1 MAAKDKLIFGGP
13 LNQEVQNQI
22 QLRQNVAKN
31 ENKTVEEISLMN
43 NRGGWV
49 KLTSGV
55 NEITEELGEN
65 YNQLRRDVYSEDLA
79 ISAAAQKALKQGG
92 NHGAKNFIL
101 TGGTLRQY
109 ETKSGKTRIAMKSGL
124 NLSRTE
130 HHSSYSNT
138 SAGGIRPMPGIT
150 DLKVKSKS
158 TYGALKE
165 IELSIKVFTLEDL
178 NKVDKLYFRP
188 GYGML
193 VEYGANTYIDK
204 EGEILSQT
212 QSVFKSFL
220 KGSDLDKV
228 SERAKL
234 WKEESGFNYEAFF
247 AKVTNFSWDYNQD
260 GTYDCTVK
268 LISKGELMESLSTT
282 IYNSKKSVLSKTA
295 ELNTRAGTS
304 TKGGL
309 DKSDALSALFASCMW
324 STQANRDAFLAKL
337 PKDNRVTILRSQELG
352 IDQNVDQNNQE
363 DSEKSK
369 NYHWFMPIR
378 DLLYLINHLIIPHG
392 SDFNSKP
399 FKLSTDFGV
408 KNYTTFNEHMSI
420 DPGICIVPYPGSGK

>member
-1 MAAKDKLIFGGP
+1 MAAKDKLVFGGP
-13 LNQEVQNQI
+13 LNEQVQDQI
-22 QLRQNVAKN
+22 QLRQNVAKK
-31 ENKTVEEISLMN
+31 ENKTVEETSLMN

-55 NEITEELGEN
+55 NEITEEIGEN
-65 YNQLRRDVYSEDLA
+65 YNKLRRDLYSEDKAL
-79 ISAAAQKALKQGG
+79 SDAAQKVLKQGG

-101 TGGTLRQY
+101 VGGTLRQV
-109 ETKSGKTRIAMKSGL
+109 EMKSGKSKILMKSGL
-124 NLSRTE
+124 DLSATE

-150 DLKVKSKS
+150 DLRVKSKS

-178 NKVDKLYFRP
+178 NKIDKLYFRP

-228 SERAKL
+228 SERAQK
-234 WKEESGFNYEAFF
+234 WKEESGFNYEALF

-268 LISKGELMESLSTT
+268 LISKGFE
-282 IYNSKKSVLSKTA
+282 
-295 ELNTRAGTS
+295 
-304 TKGGL
+304 
-309 DKSDALSALFASCMW
+309 
-324 STQANRDAFLAKL
+324 
-337 PKDNRVTILRSQELG
+337 
-352 IDQNVDQNNQE
+352 
-363 DSEKSK
+363 
-369 NYHWFMPIR
+369 
-378 DLLYLINHLIIPHG
+378 
-392 SDFNSKP
+392 
-399 FKLSTDFGV
+399 
-408 KNYTTFNEHMSI
+408 
-420 DPGICIVPYPGSGK
+420 

>member
-1 MAAKDKLIFGGP
+1 MAAKDKLVFGGP
-13 LNQEVQNQI
+13 LNEQVQDQI
-22 QLRQNVAKN
+22 QLRQNVAKK
-31 ENKTVEEISLMN
+31 ENKTVEETSLMN

-55 NEITEELGEN
+55 NEITEEIGEN
-65 YNQLRRDVYSEDLA
+65 YNKLRRDLYSEDKAL
-79 ISAAAQKALKQGG
+79 SDAAQKVLKQGG

-101 TGGTLRQY
+101 VGGTLRQV
-109 ETKSGKTRIAMKSGL
+109 EMKSGKSKILMKSGL
-124 NLSRTE
+124 DLSATE

-150 DLKVKSKS
+150 DLRVKSKS

-178 NKVDKLYFRP
+178 NRVDKLYFRP

-220 KGSDLDKV
+220 KGSDLDK
-228 SERAKL
+228 
-234 WKEESGFNYEAFF
+234 YEALF

-295 ELNTRAGTS
+295 ELNSRAGTS
-304 TKGGL
+304 TKGGI
-309 DKSDALSALFASCMW
+309 DKSDAL
-324 STQANRDAFLAKL
+324 TGD
-337 PKDNRVTILRSQELG
+337 RS
-352 IDQNVDQNNQE
+352 
-363 DSEKSK
+363 KRRSK
-369 NYHWFMPIR
+369 
-378 DLLYLINHLIIPHG
+378 
-392 SDFNSKP
+392 
-399 FKLSTDFGV
+399 
-408 KNYTTFNEHMSI
+408 
-420 DPGICIVPYPGSGK
+420 